1 MPIETTNYMLL
12 GFAVAFVTIGLHLV
26 SFPLRTRN
34 LKADLQALETVPKA
48 SAKATGKKV
57 VAKKAAA
64 KMAAPKKAEKKAAKK
79 VAKKTAKK
87 TTKKTARR

>member
-34 LKADLQALETVPKA
+34 LKADLQVLETVPKA
-48 SAKATGKKV
+48 SAKAAGKKA
-57 VAKKAAA
+57 VAKKAA
-64 KMAAPKKAEKKAAKK
+64 PKKAAKKAAKK

-87 TTKKTARR
+87 TAKRTARR